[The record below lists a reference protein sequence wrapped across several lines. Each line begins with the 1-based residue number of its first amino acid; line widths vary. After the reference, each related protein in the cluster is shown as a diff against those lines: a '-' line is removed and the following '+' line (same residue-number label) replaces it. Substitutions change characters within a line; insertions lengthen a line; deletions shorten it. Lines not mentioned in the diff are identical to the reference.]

1 MLGRAFYA
9 LIDLALPPIVIG
21 VFCGVIF
28 ALSYSFIGE
37 SSYTYKLKRN
47 ILPAVLFSIPTVFVA
62 YVAGYLTGISRAPAV
77 GNLVP
82 AVLALI
88 GGLNIYL
95 FGTERKN
102 AALVGYSVFI
112 FTLVLFFGFE
122 IGIIDREDGRVARL
136 VSLSDQEKSI
146 RNYRENREL
155 PPDPPAWILGGE
167 AR

>member
-1 MLGRAFYA
+1 
-9 LIDLALPPIVIG
+9 
-21 VFCGVIF
+21 
-28 ALSYSFIGE
+28 
-37 SSYTYKLKRN
+37 
-47 ILPAVLFSIPTVFVA
+47 LFSIPTFFVA

-82 AVLALI
+82 SLLVLI

-95 FGTERKN
+95 FGTSREN
-102 AALVGYSVFI
+102 IALVGYSVFI

-122 IGIIDREDGRVARL
+122 VGVIDREIGRVARL
-136 VSLSDQEKSI
+136 VSLSDQEKLV

>member
-1 MLGRAFYA
+1 MLGRA
-9 LIDLALPPIVIG
+9 LATLVEVAVAPIVIG
-21 VFCGVIF
+21 VCFGVIY
-28 ALSYSFIGE
+28 ALLYSLNPGE
-37 SSYTYKLKRN
+37 STYADRVKRN
-47 ILPAVLFSIPTVFVA
+47 ALPAILFSIPTVLVA

-82 AVLALI
+82 AVLVLI

-95 FGTERKN
+95 TDRKN
-102 AALVGYSVFI
+102 IALVGYSVFI

-122 IGIIDREDGRVARL
+122 VGVIDREIGRVARL
-136 VSLSDQEKSI
+136 VSLSDQEKLV

-155 PPDPPAWILGGE
+155 PSDPPAWILGGE

>member
-1 MLGRAFYA
+1 MRLRQQPAPS
-9 LIDLALPPIVIG
+9 DLTSTCWKSGAPTILRLPSRRSKYTDRVKRNALPAI
-21 VFCGVIF
+21 
-28 ALSYSFIGE
+28 
-37 SSYTYKLKRN
+37 
-47 ILPAVLFSIPTVFVA
+47 LFSIPTFFVA

-82 AVLALI
+82 SLLVLI

-95 FGTERKN
+95 FGTSREN
-102 AALVGYSVFI
+102 IALVGYSVFI

-122 IGIIDREDGRVARL
+122 VGVIDREIGRVARL
-136 VSLSDQEKSI
+136 VSLSDQEKLV